1 MWAAR
6 LHEPEAPAPIKL
18 CPAGALIPPQ
28 HGQENKSPDRY
39 HQEVSR
45 HGHPSMRRSPRASMR
60 GSIWREEPA
69 RLGGLLSWRND
80 CGLDVCGKTHCQGH
94 KPVLKLQPAC
104 SVGLAHHEAFGSFS

>member
-45 HGHPSMRRSPRASMR
+45 HGHLPCAGRRALPYAR
-60 GSIWREEPA
+60 SIWREEPA
-69 RLGGLLSWRND
+69 RLGTLLSWRND
-80 CGLDVCGKTHCQGH
+80 CDIDVGRKTHW
-94 KPVLKLQPAC
+94 
-104 SVGLAHHEAFGSFS
+104 